1 LPVLGLRVLDVPVL
15 DVPAVDG
22 PGRLM
27 AEAPVVLRKSRQ
39 RENPKFAANP
49 G

>member
-1 LPVLGLRVLDVPVL
+1 
-15 DVPAVDG
+15 VDG

>member
-1 LPVLGLRVLDVPVL
+1 VLDVPVLDVPVL
-15 DVPAVDG
+15 DVPAADV

-27 AEAPVVLRKSRQ
+27 AEAPVVIIDNRRQ